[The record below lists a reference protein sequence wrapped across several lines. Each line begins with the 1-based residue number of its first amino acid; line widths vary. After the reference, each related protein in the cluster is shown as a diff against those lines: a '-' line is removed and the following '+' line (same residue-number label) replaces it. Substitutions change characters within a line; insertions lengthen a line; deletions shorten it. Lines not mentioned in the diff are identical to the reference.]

1 MRQVVARLAAED
13 VVIERIVTSPLVR
26 AVQTAEILAGLNG
39 FSGSVAVAPD
49 LAPEGDHAHALRS
62 ILAAAADEIVAWVGH
77 EPSISELSRALVRD
91 KRLSSFPRGGVF
103 AALPRDHGP
112 AAFEWMLV
120 PSEPEIFRNL
130 ADLDR

>member
-1 MRQVVARLAAED
+1 MREVVARLGAEG
-13 VVIERIVTSPLVR
+13 VVLERIVTSPLVR
-26 AVQTAEILAGLNG
+26 AVQTAEILAGLPG

-62 ILAAAADEIVAWVGH
+62 ILAAANDEIVAWVGH

-103 AALPRDHGP
+103 AVLPSERGP
-112 AAFEWMLV
+112 ATFEWMLV
-120 PSEPEIFRNL
+120 PSEPAILRTL